1 MTPGQKIPTEIKFSP
16 PITVSITK
24 NYQNDG
30 RKLPGKKLPGE
41 FAPATREFF
50 PSTREFFSSTREFFP
65 ACGNITPQGIFTF
78 TNLQYGQ
85 SVPLL
90 VAQLK
95 SYKKFI

>member
-1 MTPGQKIPTEIKFSP
+1 MTPGQKIPTEITFSP

-50 PSTREFFSSTREFFP
+50 LQPGNEFLQPGTFFP
-65 ACGNITPQGIFTF
+65 HMGIS
-78 TNLQYGQ
+78 LH
-85 SVPLL
+85 
-90 VAQLK
+90 
-95 SYKKFI
+95 KKYSSIQIYNTDKVSL

>member
-30 RKLPGKKLPGE
+30 RKFPGKKLPGE

-50 PSTREFFSSTREFFP
+50 PSTREFFP
-65 ACGNITPQGIFTF
+65 ACGNITPQEICTFTNN

-85 SVPLL
+85 SIPLL

-95 SYKKFI
+95 YHKKFI